1 MSLILDETK
10 PINGLFLV
18 KTKHCKQCCLWKPLS
33 NFSAVSKVKNGKNS
47 KCKECIKNR
56 NREYYE
62 KNRKHLYTKQQQKRE
77 EKEKQMKE
85 NEPEEEQKENIEK
98 TQ

>member
-18 KTKHCKQCCLWKPLS
+18 KTKHCRQCSLWKPLS

-47 KCKECIKNR
+47 RCKECVKSK

-62 KNRKHLYTKQQQKRE
+62 KNRKHLYNKNQQKRE
-77 EKEKQMKE
+77 EREKLNQESK
-85 NEPEEEQKENIEK
+85 PEEENKN
-98 TQ
+98 